1 MNSHCLSLLYSLQ
14 VEVKSLS
21 GPVHQHWARLP
32 LYIVVSFSALHAVPN
47 FGSRL
52 TKLARLQGLYF
63 GLRNLQI
70 NRNVPLTMMS
80 YEGVGKR

>member
-14 VEVKSLS
+14 VEVEPLS
-21 GPVHQHWARLP
+21 GPVHQHWAKNTSK
-32 LYIVVSFSALHAVPN
+32 VVSLRALHAMPN
-47 FGSRL
+47 FGSRR

-80 YEGVGKR
+80 YGGVGKR

>member
-21 GPVHQHWARLP
+21 GPVHQHWARFAS
-32 LYIVVSFSALHAVPN
+32 IVVSFSALHAVPN

-70 NRNVPLTMMS
+70 NRNVPLTTMS
-80 YEGVGKR
+80 YEGVDKR